1 MLKKILSWRPRVQ
14 DAPPNSSPTDSYFQ
28 KLVTYIP
35 ADIIAA
41 WVTVSGLLSQAGTT
55 VPHWIVWAVLSALLA
70 LTPFYVCFLK
80 TTPPGLTSNKLFHW
94 MTSCLAFVAWAF
106 AMGGPFA
113 TLSWYQPIYGSI
125 ILVLVTLIIPVLER
139 LFVPGN
145 APSGGPPSSK

>member
-1 MLKKILSWRPRVQ
+1 MLKRVLSWRPMAQ

-41 WVTVSGLLSQAGTT
+41 WVALSGLLSQAGST
-55 VPHWIVWAVLSALLA
+55 VPHWLAWAVLTALLV
-70 LTPFYVCFLK
+70 LIPFYVCLLK
-80 TTPPGLTSNKLFHW
+80 TVPPGLTSNKLFHW
-94 MTSCLAFVAWAF
+94 MTSCLAFVAWVF

-125 ILVLVTLIIPVLER
+125 VLVLVTLIIPITER
-139 LFVPGN
+139 LFVKDNSAG
-145 APSGGPPSSK
+145 PSSGK